1 MLYLRS
7 ITHFALHMLCF
18 CIFCIFVMLNKLEV
32 WFLDHNI
39 HFVILNKLEVWFLD
53 HNIHF
58 ALRYKKKQGQDQ
70 NRETKFV

>member
-1 MLYLRS
+1 
-7 ITHFALHMLCF
+7 
-18 CIFCIFVMLNKLEV
+18 MLNKLEV